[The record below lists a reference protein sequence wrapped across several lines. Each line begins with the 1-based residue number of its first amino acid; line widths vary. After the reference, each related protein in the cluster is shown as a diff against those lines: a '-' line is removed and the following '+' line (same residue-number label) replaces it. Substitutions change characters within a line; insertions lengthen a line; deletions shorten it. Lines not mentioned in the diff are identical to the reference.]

1 MAATGFTPIQ
11 LYRTTTASAVPV
23 NTNLADGELAINLT
37 DERLYFKNAAGTVKL
52 LAANITPV
60 ANGGTGV
67 TTSTGTGSVVLSNS
81 PTLVTPALGTP
92 TSGTLTNATG
102 LPIVAGTTGT
112 LSVARGG
119 TGATTAP
126 AALANLSGFTTT
138 ATAAGTTTLTS
149 TSSSYQLFTGTNTQT
164 VLLPVTN
171 TLQTGWVFYLV
182 NNSTGA
188 VTVNSSGGNLVI
200 TLLPGTGA
208 VCTCIGTTLTT
219 AADWEAGYTDFSTAT
234 GTGAVVLS
242 NSPTLVTPALGI
254 PSSVTLTNATG
265 LPISTGVSGLGT
277 GVATFLGTPSSANLA
292 AAVTDE
298 TGTGFLVFAGSP
310 ALTGTPTAPTASAG
324 TNTTQIAT
332 TAYVINQIGAIAA
345 GVSTFS
351 GGTTGLTPSAATSGA
366 ITLAGTLAVAN
377 GGTGATTAPNARTN
391 LGATTLGG
399 NLFTLTNVAAI
410 AFPRFNADNTVSSL
424 DAATF
429 RTAIGAG
436 TGGGSVT
443 SVAAT
448 VPAFL
453 SVSGSPITTSGTLA
467 ISLSGTALPI
477 ANGGTG
483 ETTRQSAMDAL
494 AGAVTSGQYLRGNGT
509 DVVMSAI
516 QPADVPT
523 LNQNTTGTAA
533 NVTGTVAVANGGTG
547 ATTLTANNVILGNGT
562 SAVQV
567 VAPGTTGNVLTSN
580 GTTWTSAAAPSASII
595 RVARTSNTALAAA
608 NKGNLI
614 DITSGTFTQ
623 TFVAAATLGDGWFCY
638 IENSG
643 TGDITLDPDGSE
655 TIDGLTSYVMYP
667 GEVRLVQ
674 CDGTA
679 LRTIVLNAFFRT
691 FTASGTFTKPPGY
704 AAFTLDGIGGGGGGG
719 KSSSTNTGGGGG
731 GGGRFTTQIP
741 ATVFS
746 TTETVTV
753 GAGGTGATTATGG
766 DGGNTSV
773 GSVVLGTGG
782 GGAAGSASGFGGSG
796 QLAHTVVTATFASG
810 WVGTVGLSS
819 STFSSGNNAEY
830 GGGSGGG
837 GGAGSTNATGR
848 TGGSSIFAAG
858 AGGSGGVNDSGAQA
872 GGAGGAANS
881 YTAGGGGTAGSG
893 VAGGAGPAGNLVI
906 CGGGGGGGG
915 VNGSAVGLAG
925 GAGGI
930 PGGGG
935 GGGGTGVSTSGNG
948 GSGARGEIRIW
959 GIV

>member
-52 LAANITPV
+52 LAANVTPV

-92 TSGTLTNATG
+92 ASGTLTNATG

-149 TSSSYQLFTGTNTQT
+149 TSSSYQLFTGTTTQT
-164 VLLPVTN
+164 VLLPVTS
-171 TLQTGWVFYLV
+171 TLQTGWEFYLV
-182 NNSTGA
+182 NNSTGN

-242 NSPTLVTPALGI
+242 NSPTLVTPALGT
-254 PSSVTLTNATG
+254 PASGVLTNATG
-265 LPISTGVSGLGT
+265 LPLTTGVTGTLPVANGGTGITSLGS

-298 TGTGFLVFAGSP
+298 TGTGSLVFAASP
-310 ALTGTPTAPTASAG
+310 ALSGTPTAPTASAG

-377 GGTGATTAPNARTN
+377 GGTGADTAAAARTN

-424 DAATF
+424 DAASF

-483 ETTRQSAMDAL
+483 ATTQQTAMNAL
-494 AGAVTSGQYLRGNGT
+494 AGTQTANRVLRSNGTNTTLSQVALATDVTGTLPVANGGSGATTAQTAMNAFAGAVTSGQYLRGNGT
-509 DVVMSAI
+509 NVVMSAI
-516 QPADVPT
+516 QAADVPA

-580 GTTWTSAAAPSASII
+580 GTTWVSAAA
-595 RVARTSNTALAAA
+595 
-608 NKGNLI
+608 
-614 DITSGTFTQ
+614 
-623 TFVAAATLGDGWFCY
+623 
-638 IENSG
+638 
-643 TGDITLDPDGSE
+643 
-655 TIDGLTSYVMYP
+655 
-667 GEVRLVQ
+667 
-674 CDGTA
+674 
-679 LRTIVLNAFFRT
+679 
-691 FTASGTFTKPPGY
+691 
-704 AAFTLDGIGGGGGGG
+704 
-719 KSSSTNTGGGGG
+719 
-731 GGGRFTTQIP
+731 
-741 ATVFS
+741 
-746 TTETVTV
+746 
-753 GAGGTGATTATGG
+753 
-766 DGGNTSV
+766 
-773 GSVVLGTGG
+773 G
-782 GGAAGSASGFGGSG
+782 GGAPSFITMVNAGDNGVPSLQNAPANFG
-796 QLAHTVVTATFASG
+796 
-810 WVGTVGLSS
+810 
-819 STFSSGNNAEY
+819 
-830 GGGSGGG
+830 
-837 GGAGSTNATGR
+837 
-848 TGGSSIFAAG
+848 I
-858 AGGSGGVNDSGAQA
+858 
-872 GGAGGAANS
+872 
-881 YTAGGGGTAGSG
+881 
-893 VAGGAGPAGNLVI
+893 I
-906 CGGGGGGGG
+906 
-915 VNGSAVGLAG
+915 
-925 GAGGI
+925 
-930 PGGGG
+930 
-935 GGGGTGVSTSGNG
+935 
-948 GSGARGEIRIW
+948 
-959 GIV
+959 